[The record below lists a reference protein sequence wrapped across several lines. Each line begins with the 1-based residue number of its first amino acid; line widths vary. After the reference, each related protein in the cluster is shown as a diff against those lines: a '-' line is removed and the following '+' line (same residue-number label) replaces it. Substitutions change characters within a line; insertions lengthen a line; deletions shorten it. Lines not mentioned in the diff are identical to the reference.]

1 MYTHYAYTFT
11 LVSGSVLA
19 VVYYGVDA
27 TGRETEAS
35 PWAAVR

>member
-11 LVSGSVLA
+11 LVSGSVVA
-19 VVYYGVDA
+19 VIYYGADV

-35 PWAAVR
+35 PWVAVW